1 MPNNVQN
8 TTCISRATSGRLPSN
23 DEDTLWCKHLG
34 IYTFLWQFS
43 AILFTGFIRVLSF
56 AGNALERYS
65 SPHYILPLP
74 FFLIFSTHRFEV
86 VWRIHDK
93 RFERILFY
101 PWSYSRLQWGPFCTT
116 VSFKNLVIEVTMA
129 LNRRFER

>member
-23 DEDTLWCKHLG
+23 DEDTPWCKHLG

-65 SPHYILPLP
+65 SPHYILPHP
-74 FFLIFSTHRFEV
+74 FFPYFLDASFR
-86 VWRIHDK
+86 
-93 RFERILFY
+93 
-101 PWSYSRLQWGPFCTT
+101 SRLEDPRQTFRAYSFLSLVVQSSTMGPFLHYCL
-116 VSFKNLVIEVTMA
+116 F
-129 LNRRFER
+129 

>member
-23 DEDTLWCKHLG
+23 DEDTPWCKHLG

-65 SPHYILPLP
+65 SPHYILPHP
-74 FFLIFSTHRFEV
+74 FPLFSRRIVSKSFGGSTTNVSSVFFFILGRTV
-86 VWRIHDK
+86 VYNGA
-93 RFERILFY
+93 LF
-101 PWSYSRLQWGPFCTT
+101 
-116 VSFKNLVIEVTMA
+116 A
-129 LNRRFER
+129 LLSLLKTRY